1 MMVDF
6 VMKKK
11 ILIFIPS
18 IEDGGVEK
26 NLFVV
31 SNYLNANN
39 FSVEILTC
47 NKDKS
52 KKFTKGIKFIGN
64 NNNFWQKRSR
74 KIKYLVCLKT
84 LFLNLLYRKEKPLV
98 FAFQANIYAVLVSK
112 ILNVKIITRSNSAPS
127 GWSKNLIKNMIYKLI
142 IKLAD
147 DVMVNSLE
155 FKKSFKK
162 KFDIN
167 AECIYNPFNKFFIK
181 SNLKNNKSTIKFFKE
196 NYLNIASV
204 GRLTDQKDHLTL
216 LKAINHLNPNFK
228 IKLVIVG
235 KGVEKNQLQKYI
247 FKNNLQNKVK
257 LIGYLN
263 NPFPY
268 IYHSKIL
275 ILTSKFEGLPNIL
288 LEGQYLKK
296 YIISTDCPTGPK
308 EILLNGKAGDLIR
321 IGDFKKLSFLIK
333 NYHNR
338 KKLITNKINIGTKN
352 FNRFDYDLNC
362 KKYLDFVK
370 KNL

>member
-1 MMVDF
+1 M
-6 VMKKK
+6 KK

-47 NKDKS
+47 NNNKS
-52 KKFTKGIKFIGN
+52 KKFTRGIKFIGTKN
-64 NNNFWQKRSR
+64 KFWQNKNR
-74 KIKYLVCLKT
+74 KIKYLICLQI
-84 LFLNLLYRKEKPLV
+84 LFFNLMCRKEKPLV
-98 FAFQANIYAVLVSK
+98 FAFQANIYAVLVAK
-112 ILNVKIITRSNSAPS
+112 MLNVNVITRSNSAPS
-127 GWSKNLIKNMIYKLI
+127 GWSKNFIKSIIYKFI

-155 FKKSFKK
+155 FKKSFEKRFNIK
-162 KFDIN
+162 VK
-167 AECIYNPFNKFFIK
+167 CIYNPFNKVFIK
-181 SNLKNNKSTIKFFKE
+181 KNLLNNKNKATFFKK
-196 NYLNIASV
+196 NYLNIVSV
-204 GRLTDQKDHLTL
+204 GRLTDQKDHFTL

-228 IKLVIVG
+228 IRLAIIG
-235 KGVEKNQLQKYI
+235 KGDLKKQLQKFI
-247 FKNNLQNKVK
+247 FEKKLQNKVK
-257 LIGYLN
+257 LIGYLD

-268 IYHSKIL
+268 IYQSEIL

-296 YIISTDCPTGPK
+296 HIISTDCPTGPK
-308 EILLNGKAGDLIR
+308 EILLNGKAGDLIK
-321 IGDFKKLSFLIK
+321 IGDYKKLSFLIK
-333 NYHNR
+333 NNHNR
-338 KKLITNKINIGTKN
+338 KKLIINKINRGFKN
-352 FNRFDYDLNC
+352 FNRFDYDINC
-362 KKYLDFVK
+362 KKYLDFVT